1 MVFNLRRIW
10 LTFLVFSVPAS
21 SAQIAPIKLIHD
33 LTKDS
38 NNSKPTGIFSNITEY
53 FSNQTNTSAIRN
65 STINFVKKTSS
76 LVTLTIIQLCAMS
89 PASCNQI
96 INDFFGKVTN
106 VPVKSEKHS
115 FFEIYADGSPDG
127 TTWDDVIGNKDSV
140 NDIRRL
146 LSLSLS
152 RDTIEKA
159 RRAGVSVPRNIL
171 LIGPPGTGK
180 TLMARAAANEMKI
193 PLFVVSAS
201 EIVKGK
207 YAGIGVERVKTLF
220 TTARKRALKNKN
232 RMSMIFIDELDS
244 CGRSRGGSDSSVSI
258 DHDNTLNQLLVELD
272 GFKSR
277 DESEPLII
285 VFGATNRKDIL
296 DSALLRKG
304 RFDNI
309 VHLRRPDLNDRTSL
323 YKYYVNKQRMNGRSR
338 EISIKNGK
346 RSDIIFQALN
356 EKAIDNDKN
365 ITTLKV
371 VTPLRFAGNK
381 IQATLF
387 SNRTARVKAKEI
399 SRLLRKA
406 KKVTNETSEFIYD
419 IHYGGSLENDDVN
432 FIERLAQLSD
442 GLVGA
447 DINAIVNEAALKAMD
462 EGRIFAIEEDYLNV
476 IENTILGKPILN
488 LDYKPDWRIAI
499 HEAGHILA
507 SFVLENIDFATRASI
522 IPRSG
527 GSLGVTMFSIG
538 DIKNLRASELRDRL
552 VMILSGKAAES
563 YIFDGDSSTGAS
575 DDVNRALML
584 AKSIVK
590 NFAMDGVKYTL
601 DGEDSNMEVKKELI
615 NAENRAYNLVRKYN
629 DTLYTIANELMV
641 HETLDEDSLNT
652 LVANLDSKEQK
663 NINSPKEIIMN
674 IMSDFR
680 KIRDKNVN
688 TDIVKTRADRRKQAA
703 VFLLILILPSFYK
716 ND

>member
-1 MVFNLRRIW
+1 M
-10 LTFLVFSVPAS
+10 
-21 SAQIAPIKLIHD
+21 
-33 LTKDS
+33 
-38 NNSKPTGIFSNITEY
+38 
-53 FSNQTNTSAIRN
+53 
-65 STINFVKKTSS
+65 
-76 LVTLTIIQLCAMS
+76 
-89 PASCNQI
+89 
-96 INDFFGKVTN
+96 
-106 VPVKSEKHS
+106 
-115 FFEIYADGSPDG
+115 
-127 TTWDDVIGNKDSV
+127 
-140 NDIRRL
+140 
-146 LSLSLS
+146 
-152 RDTIEKA
+152 
-159 RRAGVSVPRNIL
+159 
-171 LIGPPGTGK
+171 
-180 TLMARAAANEMKI
+180 
-193 PLFVVSAS
+193 
-201 EIVKGK
+201 
-207 YAGIGVERVKTLF
+207 
-220 TTARKRALKNKN
+220 
-232 RMSMIFIDELDS
+232 
-244 CGRSRGGSDSSVSI
+244 
-258 DHDNTLNQLLVELD
+258 
-272 GFKSR
+272 
-277 DESEPLII
+277 
-285 VFGATNRKDIL
+285 
-296 DSALLRKG
+296 
-304 RFDNI
+304 
-309 VHLRRPDLNDRTSL
+309 
-323 YKYYVNKQRMNGRSR
+323 
-338 EISIKNGK
+338 
-346 RSDIIFQALN
+346 
-356 EKAIDNDKN
+356 
-365 ITTLKV
+365 
-371 VTPLRFAGNK
+371 
-381 IQATLF
+381 
-387 SNRTARVKAKEI
+387 
-399 SRLLRKA
+399 
-406 KKVTNETSEFIYD
+406 
-419 IHYGGSLENDDVN
+419 
-432 FIERLAQLSD
+432 
-442 GLVGA
+442 
-447 DINAIVNEAALKAMD
+447 NEAALKAMD

-538 DIKNLRASELRDRL
+538 DIKNLRATELRDRL

-663 NINSPKEIIMN
+663 NINSPKEIIMS